1 LIDDKENDMAYSTIT
16 NIDRDKAQQRTQQLR
31 NKVLAIGNQ
40 EGTYTTGKAGQGQG
54 QYVLV
59 LGGTGYI
66 GKALVPEL
74 VDRGYKPVVMS
85 RSDSAKKSKE
95 FAGADI
101 FVGDVSNIEDVRK
114 VFDAFRIEGV
124 ITLLSSRR
132 PNDEEECYK
141 VDYQS
146 NMNAI
151 TVAAERGARHFIHIS
166 DYGVY
171 RPELLP
177 QVYKLQI
184 EGELIG
190 QHFGKL
196 NYSIVRPTAYF
207 PYIAMNYS
215 DIKHGAAYQL
225 LDHGEYNLF
234 NPIAR
239 EDLAEFIVNLLFD
252 ETKFSRLFPVG
263 GPWTADNVGTIKSA
277 GEIMFGIQGIPEKY
291 KVVTLKSW
299 DKRIANLRFMGK
311 FMPMFK
317 RVAFYLEAAK
327 YWSVVS
333 HVAPPYGRKTFTD
346 FVKQLKEINYDAG
359 TFRDRM
365 KSGTSLTPDI

>member
-1 LIDDKENDMAYSTIT
+1 MAYSTIS
-16 NIDRDKAQQRTQQLR
+16 NIDCDKALARTRQLR
-31 NKVLAIGNQ
+31 DRILSIGAN
-40 EGTYTTGKAGQGQG
+40 EGTYTTGKVGQGHG

-74 VDRGYKPVVMS
+74 VQRGYKPVVMS
-85 RSDSAKKSKE
+85 RTDSAKNQKE
-95 FAGADI
+95 FAGAEI
-101 FVGDVSNIEDVRK
+101 FVGDVSKIEDVRK
-114 VFDAFRIEGV
+114 AFDSFPIEGI

-151 TVAAERGARHFIHIS
+151 TVAAERGAKHFIHIS

-196 NYSIVRPTAYF
+196 NYTIVRPTAYF

-215 DIKHGAAYQL
+215 DIKHGAPYQL

-239 EDLAEFIVNLLFD
+239 EDLAEFIVNMLFD
-252 ETKFSRLFPVG
+252 ESKYSRLFPVG
-263 GPWTADNVGTIKSA
+263 GPWAEDNVGTIKSA
-277 GEIMFGIQGIPEKY
+277 GEIMFKVQGIPENY
-291 KVVTLKSW
+291 KVITLKSW
-299 DKRIANLRFMGK
+299 DKKIDNLRFMGK
-311 FMPMFK
+311 FVPMFK
-317 RVAFYLEAAK
+317 RIAFYLEAAK

-333 HVAPPYGRKTFTD
+333 HVAPPYGKKTFTD

-359 TFRDRM
+359 TFRERM